1 MNKCKKVYQNAE
13 WCVETHNKVCPFVKS
28 TQFLVFFL
36 VIRTISRIFAT
47 EMKEMQFAAIVMMVM
62 MCSALMLM
70 MPGRVKRDKVINRS
84 RWLMVGALALI
95 GAQFV
100 VQYVMELRAMGVTQ
114 AVLANL
120 AFFIPASSLMN
131 LTILNL
137 QRQGR
142 LSRFE
147 WWAWTVVTVVV
158 IAALTIAVA
167 IDGNPLERL
176 SHRVLWTEAAMSFA
190 YAVMQ
195 TYYCFLQF
203 RELERMKAVI
213 EDYFDRERQELTR
226 WMKHAIGVNG
236 LLAVFVPLLIF
247 GPNIVI
253 VIFSLTFFWGIFM
266 MWFCFVRYF
275 TSNDLKRVREAE
287 ENAEEEMSEVRGKM
301 LENTALSTEA
311 LAHVGQAAEHWLA
324 SGGHLKAGIT
334 SPIAADAM
342 NIPRYQLTAWVK
354 ASGHTS
360 FTRWIT
366 SLRIEE
372 AKRMILEHRDWNN
385 EAIADHCGF
394 SRAYFQKIFKQETG
408 MAPAEYVEHHSEQG
422 TL

>member
-1 MNKCKKVYQNAE
+1 
-13 WCVETHNKVCPFVKS
+13 
-28 TQFLVFFL
+28 
-36 VIRTISRIFAT
+36 
-47 EMKEMQFAAIVMMVM
+47 MKEMQFAAIVMMVM
-62 MCSALMLM
+62 MCSALVLML
-70 MPGRVKRDKVINRS
+70 PERVKRDKVINRS
-84 RWLMVGALALI
+84 RWLMVGALGLI

-100 VQYVMELRAMGVTQ
+100 VQYTLELRTMGVTQ
-114 AVLANL
+114 AVLSNL

-147 WWAWTVVTVVV
+147 RWAWTVVTLVV
-158 IAALTIAVA
+158 IVTLAIAVA
-167 IDGNPLERL
+167 TDGNPLERL
-176 SHRVLWTEAAMSFA
+176 SHRVLWTEIAMSFV

-213 EDYFDRERQELTR
+213 EDYYDRERQELTR

-236 LLAVFVPLLIF
+236 LLAIFVPLLIF

-253 VIFSLTFFWGIFM
+253 VIFSLIFFWGIFM

-275 TSNDLKRVREAE
+275 TSNDIKRVREAE
-287 ENAEEEMSEVRGKM
+287 ENAREEKSKADCASSFSDEDKARVTRTVER
-301 LENTALSTEA
+301 
-311 LAHVGQAAEHWLA
+311 WLA

-334 SPIAADAM
+334 SPVAADAM

-354 ASGHTS
+354 ASGHNS

-366 SLRIEE
+366 TLRIEE
-372 AKRMILEHRDWNN
+372 AKRMILEHRDWTN

-408 MAPAEYVEHHSEQG
+408 VAPSEYGEK
-422 TL
+422 

>member
-1 MNKCKKVYQNAE
+1 
-13 WCVETHNKVCPFVKS
+13 
-28 TQFLVFFL
+28 
-36 VIRTISRIFAT
+36 
-47 EMKEMQFAAIVMMVM
+47 MKEMQFAAIVMMVM
-62 MCSALMLM
+62 MSSALVLM
-70 MPGRVKRDKVINRS
+70 MPERVKRDKVINRS
-84 RWLMVGALALI
+84 RWLMVGALGLI

-100 VQYVMELRAMGVTQ
+100 VQYVMELRTMGVTQ

-147 WWAWTVVTVVV
+147 WSAWTVVTVVV
-158 IAALTIAVA
+158 IVALTIAVA
-167 IDGNPLERL
+167 TDGHPLQHL
-176 SHRVLWTEAAMSFA
+176 SYRVLWTEVAMSLV

-203 RELERMKAVI
+203 RELMRMKTVI
-213 EDYFDRERQELTR
+213 EDYFDREQQGLTR
-226 WMKHAIGVNG
+226 WMKHAIGING
-236 LLAVFVPLLIF
+236 LLAIFVPLLIF

-266 MWFCFVRYF
+266 MWFSFVRYF
-275 TSNDLKRVREAE
+275 TSNDMKRVREAE
-287 ENAEEEMSEVRGKM
+287 DNAREEKSK
-301 LENTALSTEA
+301 AACASSLSDDDKTRIS
-311 LAHVGQAAEHWLA
+311 QAVERWLA
-324 SGGHLKAGIT
+324 SGGHLQAGIT

-342 NIPRYQLTAWVK
+342 SVPRYQLTAWVK

-366 SLRIEE
+366 TLRIEE
-372 AKRMILEHRDWNN
+372 AKRMIQAHRDWTN

-408 MAPAEYVEHHSEQG
+408 VAPSEFG
-422 TL
+422 EK